1 MAHLRGGDHNKA
13 KKRTWTEAA
22 SHSDVMNREFKGG
35 IGVFGRASF
44 SRTNFIRA
52 GSTDRRKDDSSGPVL
67 AGTMPALQSV
77 LGNASQA
84 DFTQNPVNLQ
94 PQIDMFLPS
103 QEDDDLYTPSLFL
116 RMNFCRYPP
125 SADLGLG
132 VETATAIETMG
143 LQHTL

>member
-1 MAHLRGGDHNKA
+1 
-13 KKRTWTEAA
+13 
-22 SHSDVMNREFKGG
+22 
-35 IGVFGRASF
+35 
-44 SRTNFIRA
+44 
-52 GSTDRRKDDSSGPVL
+52 
-67 AGTMPALQSV
+67 MPGLQSV

-94 PQIDMFLPS
+94 SQTDMFLPS
-103 QEDDDLYTPSLFL
+103 QDDDDSYTPSLFL

-132 VETATAIETMG
+132 LDTLTAIETMG